1 MTPDGLAPSSAAQAV
16 GLLVVVVVPWLLL
29 ETWRS
34 RRNEIA
40 LRAAGAIEPPDDVYR
55 WMRVVYPGMFA
66 AMTLEG
72 TRAPVACT
80 TLVAAGIG
88 VFLAGK
94 LLKWWAILSLGR
106 LWTFHVLVLP
116 GAPLVTTGPYRFMRH
131 PNYLGLLG
139 EIAGVALMMRAPIT
153 GVLSG
158 LAFGALLIARIRVE
172 ERMLR
177 EGR

>member
-1 MTPDGLAPSSAAQAV
+1 MTPAAPPPTSAAQALA
-16 GLLVVVVVPWLLL
+16 LLVVVVLPWLLL

-34 RRNEIA
+34 RRNEVA
-40 LRAAGAIEPPDDVYR
+40 LRAGGAVEPPDDVYA
-55 WMRVVYPGMFA
+55 WMRVVYPGMFL

-72 TRAPVACT
+72 MRAPVACT
-80 TLVAAGIG
+80 TLVAAGIA

-116 GAPLVTTGPYRFMRH
+116 GAPLVTTGPYRFLRH

-153 GVLSG
+153 GIVSAF
-158 LAFGALLIARIRVE
+158 AFGGLLVARIRVE

-177 EGR
+177 EAR